1 MSKEKLI
8 KQLNKKL
15 AILLLLLHIRFSFWE
30 LEEQM
35 NTNPPL
41 ENAYDE
47 GVKRGLRIAISDI
60 KEFLEDE

>member
-15 AILLLLLHIRFSFWE
+15 ALLLLLLHIRFSFWE
-30 LEEQM
+30 LEEKI

>member
-8 KQLNKKL
+8 KHLNKKL
-15 AILLLLLHIRFSFWE
+15 DIRFSFWE
-30 LEEQM
+30 LEEKM

>member
-1 MSKEKLI
+1 MSKEELI

-15 AILLLLLHIRFSFWE
+15 DIRFSFWE
-30 LEEQM
+30 PHLEEKI